1 MSRNPRFHTQQY
13 RVNERIRVR
22 EVRVVDPQGR
32 QIGIMGRDQAL
43 RLASD
48 LGLDLVEVAS
58 QTYPPVCRIMD
69 YGKFKYEQKKRE
81 KDAKKKQKSQEVK
94 EVKFRPSIDEHDL
107 DRKVQYIKD
116 FLQEGHKVRVILFF
130 RGREMVH
137 LDRGRKLLEKI
148 RLEVE
153 KEAETTKTPTLMGRI
168 LMMVL
173 SPKGRS

>member
-1 MSRNPRFHTQQY
+1 MSRNPHSHPQQY
-13 RVNERIRVR
+13 RINKRIRAR

-32 QIGIMGRDQAL
+32 QIGIMGREQAL
-43 RLASD
+43 RLAND
-48 LGLDLVEVAS
+48 LGLDLVQVAS
-58 QTYPPVCRIMD
+58 QVYPPVCRIMD

-107 DRKVQYIKD
+107 SRKIQYIKN
-116 FLQEGHKVRVILFF
+116 FLKEGHKVRVILFF

-137 LDRGRKLLEKI
+137 LDRGKSLLQKI
-148 RLEVE
+148 QIEVE
-153 KEAETTKTPTLMGRI
+153 KEAEIIKSPTLMGRI